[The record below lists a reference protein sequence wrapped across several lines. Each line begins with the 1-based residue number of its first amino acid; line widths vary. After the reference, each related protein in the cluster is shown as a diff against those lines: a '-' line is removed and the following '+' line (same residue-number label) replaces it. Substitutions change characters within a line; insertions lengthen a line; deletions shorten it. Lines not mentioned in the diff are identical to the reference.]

1 MKNRIIKMIALA
13 LVVICGATLG
23 GCSGNTPTYEGFDI
37 PKQEESTLKPVGKYY
52 IEKNNDN
59 VKPEKEK
66 TIQTCSSKD
75 GLCVIKIKPSYYDVT
90 LDYEKGSS
98 KKVGAAYAEAIVAAY
113 PGYPKMLEGYLFENI
128 RAAFGGTL
136 DDFSALQE
144 RVDTLKGSLDKIYQD
159 EMEGFADAIKTTD
172 ESGFKEDGKL
182 SREEAIL
189 INMVPDAL
197 RPTACS
203 AVTVNGNITSTKHR
217 MTARILEWNLGSDNQ
232 LSSVHCVTHFK
243 NGEKSF
249 TSIGF
254 LGMMDI
260 LTAVNKD
267 GLVIGEL
274 DVGSASGQEFTCE
287 GKTCY
292 SYGLRYS
299 IENFATAKEA
309 GQYLID
315 NSSRYTY
322 CVNILLTDD
331 KNAYSAEL
339 SVTEADGH
347 SVLRDSSTPL
357 NDGLEWNSKDCLG
370 MVNSFAAKGNADL
383 MTATP
388 ENLVRWKKF
397 NELFCSEDN
406 ITLNRFKELLTCE
419 KTEDSPVINFRGD
432 NLVHMVV
439 FDYDTHSIQA
449 ILNNDKQEA
458 DNQKFVD
465 LGTF

>member
-1 MKNRIIKMIALA
+1 MKNRILKMVALA
-13 LVVICGATLG
+13 LAVISAAMLG
-23 GCSGNTPTYEGFDI
+23 GCSSSTPTYEGFDI
-37 PKQEESTLKPVGKYY
+37 PQQEKNTLKPVGNYY
-52 IEKNNDN
+52 LERSDDD
-59 VKPEKEK
+59 VKAEKEK
-66 TIQTCSSKD
+66 TIQTYTSED
-75 GLCVIKIKPSYYDVT
+75 GLCVIKVKQDYYDVT

-128 RAAFGGTL
+128 REAFGGTL
-136 DDFSALQE
+136 SDFSELQE
-144 RVDTLKGSLDKIYQD
+144 RLDILKGSLDKKYQG

-203 AVTVNGNITSTKHR
+203 AITVNGNKTTTKHR
-217 MTARILEWNLGSDNQ
+217 MTARLLEWNLGSDNQ

-243 NGEKSF
+243 NGGKSF
-249 TSIGF
+249 TSIGL

-274 DVGSASGQEFTCE
+274 DVGSASGEEFTCE
-287 GKTCY
+287 GRTCY
-292 SYGLRYS
+292 TYGLRHA
-299 IENFATAKEA
+299 IENFSTAKEA
-309 GQYLID
+309 GDYLIS
-315 NSSRYTY
+315 NSSKYTFS
-322 CVNILLTDD
+322 VNVLLTDD
-331 KNAYSAEL
+331 KEAYCAEL
-339 SVTEADGH
+339 SVTEADGQ
-347 SVLRDSSTPL
+347 SVFRDSSTPL
-357 NDGLEWNSKDCLG
+357 NDGLEWDSKDCLG

-383 MTATP
+383 MTAAP
-388 ENLVRWKKF
+388 GNLVRWKKF
-397 NELFCSEDN
+397 NNLFCNDEKIS
-406 ITLNRFKELLTCE
+406 LNRFKELLTCE